1 MALRLE
7 VFETASETTKPDLV
21 VTDTG
26 LMEEAKL
33 AAFESGYKAGWED
46 AAAALSEDQNRLQAD
61 LARNLQSLAFT
72 YHEARDHV
80 LGALEPLLKE
90 MVARLLP
97 SLARESLGQVV
108 AEALRPLAAER
119 ADAPLTLVINPASRA
134 AVEAVVAGNAGL
146 PLEIE
151 EEPSLGE
158 GQAYLRFGT
167 RETRIDLDRA
177 IAEII
182 AAVRDFF
189 ALSKKEAPH
198 G

>member
-7 VFETASETTKPDLV
+7 VFETAAETDRPDVL

-26 LMEEAKL
+26 HLEEAKL
-33 AAFESGYKAGWED
+33 ASFEAGYSAGWED
-46 AAAALSEDQNRLQAD
+46 AAAALSEEQNRIRAD
-61 LARNLQSLAFT
+61 LARNLQGLAFT

-80 LGALEPLLKE
+80 LRALEPLLKE

-97 SLARESLGQVV
+97 TLARETLGQLVV
-108 AEALRPLAAER
+108 ETLRPMAAER
-119 ADAPLTLVINPASRA
+119 AGAPLTLVINPVSRR
-134 AVEAVVAGNAGL
+134 AVALVLAENAGL

-158 GQAYLRFGT
+158 GQAYLRFAT
-167 RETRIDLDRA
+167 SETRIDLDRA

-189 ALSKKEAPH
+189 ALSRKEAPN

>member
-7 VFETASETTKPDLV
+7 VFETAQETDRPALI
-21 VTDTG
+21 VTDSG
-26 LMEEAKL
+26 HLEEAKL
-33 AAFESGYKAGWED
+33 ASFEAGYSAGWED
-46 AAAALSEDQNRLQAD
+46 AATALSEEQNRIRTD
-61 LARNLQSLAFT
+61 LARNLQGLAFT

-80 LGALEPLLKE
+80 LRALEPLLKE

-97 SLARESLGQVV
+97 TLARETLGQVV
-108 AEALRPLAAER
+108 VETLRPMAADR
-119 ADAPLTLVINPASRA
+119 AGAPLTLVINPASRA
-134 AVEAVVAGNAGL
+134 AVETVLAANAGL

-158 GQAYLRFGT
+158 GQAYLRFAT
-167 RETRIDLDRA
+167 SETRIDLDRA

-189 ALSKKEAPH
+189 ALSRKEAPN

>member
-7 VFETASETTKPDLV
+7 VFETAAESEQSEVL

-26 LMEEAKL
+26 HLEEAKL
-33 AAFESGYKAGWED
+33 ASFEAGYSAGWED
-46 AAAALSEDQNRLQAD
+46 AAAALSEEQSRIRAD
-61 LARNLQSLAFT
+61 LARNLQGLAFT

-80 LGALEPLLKE
+80 LRALEPLLKE

-97 SLARESLGQVV
+97 ALARETLGQLVV
-108 AEALRPLAAER
+108 ETLRPMAADR
-119 ADAPLTLVINPASRA
+119 AGAPLTLVINPASRP
-134 AVEAVVAGNAGL
+134 AVELLLAENAGL
-146 PLEIE
+146 PLQIN

-158 GQAYLRFGT
+158 GQAYLRFAT
-167 RETRIDLDRA
+167 SETRIDLDRA

-189 ALSKKEAPH
+189 ALSRKEAPH

>member
-7 VFETASETTKPDLV
+7 VFETAAETDRPDVL

-26 LMEEAKL
+26 HLEEAKL
-33 AAFESGYKAGWED
+33 ASFEAGYSAGWED
-46 AAAALSEDQNRLQAD
+46 AAAALSEEQNRIRAD
-61 LARNLQSLAFT
+61 LARNLQGLAFT

-80 LGALEPLLKE
+80 LRALEPLLKE

-97 SLARESLGQVV
+97 TLARETLGQLVV
-108 AEALRPLAAER
+108 ETLRPMAAER
-119 ADAPLTLVINPASRA
+119 AGAPLTLVINPVSRR
-134 AVEAVVAGNAGL
+134 AVELVLAENAGL

-158 GQAYLRFGT
+158 GQAYLRFAT
-167 RETRIDLDRA
+167 SETRIDLDRA
-177 IAEII
+177 ITEII

-189 ALSKKEAPH
+189 ALSRKEAPN

>member
-7 VFETASETTKPDLV
+7 VFETAAETDRPEVL

-26 LMEEAKL
+26 HLEEAKL
-33 AAFESGYKAGWED
+33 ASFEAGYSAGWED
-46 AAAALSEDQNRLQAD
+46 AAAALSEEQNRIRAD
-61 LARNLQSLAFT
+61 LARNLQGLAFT

-80 LGALEPLLKE
+80 LRALEPLLKE

-97 SLARESLGQVV
+97 TLARETLGQLVV
-108 AEALRPLAAER
+108 ETLRPMAAER
-119 ADAPLTLVINPASRA
+119 AGAPLTLVINPVSRR
-134 AVEAVVAGNAGL
+134 AVELVLAENAGL

-158 GQAYLRFGT
+158 GQAYLRFAT
-167 RETRIDLDRA
+167 SETRIDLDRA

-189 ALSKKEAPH
+189 ALSRKEAPN

>member
-7 VFETASETTKPDLV
+7 VFETAAGTDRPDVL

-26 LMEEAKL
+26 HLEEAKL
-33 AAFESGYKAGWED
+33 ASFEAGYSAGWED
-46 AAAALSEDQNRLQAD
+46 AAAALSEEQNRIRAD
-61 LARNLQSLAFT
+61 LARNLQGLAFT

-80 LGALEPLLKE
+80 LRALEPLLKE

-97 SLARESLGQVV
+97 TLARETLGQLVV
-108 AEALRPLAAER
+108 ETLRPMAAER
-119 ADAPLTLVINPASRA
+119 AGAPLTLVINPVSRR
-134 AVEAVVAGNAGL
+134 AVELVLAENAGL

-158 GQAYLRFGT
+158 GQAYLRFAT
-167 RETRIDLDRA
+167 SETRIDLDRA

-189 ALSKKEAPH
+189 ALSRKEAPN

>member
-7 VFETASETTKPDLV
+7 VFETAAESERPEVL

-26 LMEEAKL
+26 HLEEAKL
-33 AAFESGYKAGWED
+33 ASFEAGYSAGWED
-46 AAAALSEDQNRLQAD
+46 AAAALSEEQSRIRAD
-61 LARNLQSLAFT
+61 LARNLQGLAFT

-80 LGALEPLLKE
+80 LRALEPLLKE

-97 SLARESLGQVV
+97 ALARETLGQLVV
-108 AEALRPLAAER
+108 ETLRPMAADR
-119 ADAPLTLVINPASRA
+119 AGAPLTLVINPASRP
-134 AVEAVVAGNAGL
+134 AVELLLAENAGL
-146 PLEIE
+146 PLQIN

-158 GQAYLRFGT
+158 GQAYLRFAT
-167 RETRIDLDRA
+167 SETRIDLDRA

-189 ALSKKEAPH
+189 ALSRKEAPH

>member
-7 VFETASETTKPDLV
+7 VFETAAEAAAPELV

-26 LMEEAKL
+26 HMEEAKL
-33 AAFESGYKAGWED
+33 ASFETGYTAGWED
-46 AAAALSEDQNRLQAD
+46 AAAALSEGQSHIHAD
-61 LARNLQSLAFT
+61 LARSLQGLAFT

-80 LGALEPLLKE
+80 LRALEPLLKE

-97 SLARESLGQVV
+97 TLARETLGQVV
-108 AEALRPLAAER
+108 VEVLRPLAAER
-119 ADAPLTLVINPASRA
+119 AAVPLTLVINPASRA
-134 AVEAVVAGNAGL
+134 AVEAVVAVNPGL

-151 EEPSLGE
+151 DEPSLGE

-167 RETRIDLDRA
+167 SETRIDLDRA

-189 ALSKKEAPH
+189 ALSRKEAPH

>member
-7 VFETASETTKPDLV
+7 VFETAAETDRPDVL

-26 LMEEAKL
+26 HLEEAKL
-33 AAFESGYKAGWED
+33 ASFEAGYSAGWED
-46 AAAALSEDQNRLQAD
+46 AAAALSEEQNRIRAD
-61 LARNLQSLAFT
+61 LARNLQGLAFT

-80 LGALEPLLKE
+80 LRALEPLLKE

-97 SLARESLGQVV
+97 TLARETLGQLVV
-108 AEALRPLAAER
+108 ETLRPMAAER
-119 ADAPLTLVINPASRA
+119 AGAPLTLVINPVSRR
-134 AVEAVVAGNAGL
+134 AVELVLAENAGL

-158 GQAYLRFGT
+158 GQAYLRFAT
-167 RETRIDLDRA
+167 SETRIDLDRA

-189 ALSKKEAPH
+189 ALSRKEAPN

>member
-7 VFETASETTKPDLV
+7 VFETAAETDRSDLL

-26 LMEEAKL
+26 HLEEAKL
-33 AAFESGYKAGWED
+33 ASFEAGYSAGWED
-46 AAAALSEDQNRLQAD
+46 AAAALSEEQNRIRAD
-61 LARNLQSLAFT
+61 LARNLQGLAFT

-80 LGALEPLLKE
+80 LRALEPLLKE

-97 SLARESLGQVV
+97 TLARETLGQLVV
-108 AEALRPLAAER
+108 ETLRPMAAER
-119 ADAPLTLVINPASRA
+119 AGAPLTLVINPVSRR
-134 AVEAVVAGNAGL
+134 AVELVLAENAGL

-158 GQAYLRFGT
+158 GQAYLRFAT
-167 RETRIDLDRA
+167 SETRIDLDRA

-189 ALSKKEAPH
+189 ALSRKEAPN

>member
-7 VFETASETTKPDLV
+7 VFETAAETERPGVL

-26 LMEEAKL
+26 HLEEAKL
-33 AAFESGYKAGWED
+33 ASFEAGYSAGWED
-46 AAAALSEDQNRLQAD
+46 AAAALSEEQNRIRAD
-61 LARNLQSLAFT
+61 LARNLQGLAFT

-80 LGALEPLLKE
+80 LRALEPLLKE

-97 SLARESLGQVV
+97 TLARETLGQLVV
-108 AEALRPLAAER
+108 ETLRPMAAER
-119 ADAPLTLVINPASRA
+119 AGAPLTLVINPVSRR
-134 AVEAVVAGNAGL
+134 AVELVLAENAGL

-158 GQAYLRFGT
+158 GQAYLRFAT
-167 RETRIDLDRA
+167 SETRIDLDRA

-189 ALSKKEAPH
+189 ALSRKEAPN

>member
-7 VFETASETTKPDLV
+7 VFETAAETDRPDVL

-26 LMEEAKL
+26 HLEEAKL
-33 AAFESGYKAGWED
+33 ASFEAGYSAGWED
-46 AAAALSEDQNRLQAD
+46 AAAALSEEQNRIRAD
-61 LARNLQSLAFT
+61 LARNLQGLAFT

-80 LGALEPLLKE
+80 LRALEPLLKE

-97 SLARESLGQVV
+97 TLARETLGQLVV
-108 AEALRPLAAER
+108 ETLRPMAAER
-119 ADAPLTLVINPASRA
+119 AGAPLTLVINPVSRR
-134 AVEAVVAGNAGL
+134 AVELVLAENAGL
-146 PLEIE
+146 PLQIE

-158 GQAYLRFGT
+158 GQAYLRFAT
-167 RETRIDLDRA
+167 SETRIDLDRA

-189 ALSKKEAPH
+189 ALSRKEAPN